1 MVQSTNL
8 TLAERWDDLA
18 AQAAKAY
25 PIPSHKEESKGVNP
39 KQAFGDRKVPL
50 HLVPSTAMAAIAM
63 GLKDGAKKYGAY
75 NWRTLTVEAET
86 YIGAAL
92 RHMMAWQ
99 EGEDIDPDSGN
110 PHLFHAMA
118 SLAIL
123 VDALESGNVEDN
135 RPPAGP
141 NVLDKYKEV

>member
-1 MVQSTNL
+1 MTQFT
-8 TLAERWDDLA
+8 DDGYYFNGYDRNSLELE
-18 AQAAKAY
+18 
-25 PIPSHKEESKGVNP
+25 PKGVNP
-39 KQAFGDRKVPL
+39 KQQYGDLKVPL
-50 HLVPSTAMAAIAM
+50 HLVPAPAMAAIAM
-63 GLKDGAKKYGAY
+63 GLKEGARKYGAY

-92 RHMMAWQ
+92 RHLMAWQ
-99 EGEDIDPDSGN
+99 DGEDIDPDSGN

-123 VDALESGNVEDN
+123 VDAMESGNVIDN

-141 NVLDKYKEV
+141 NVLDKYKEA